1 MTHGRNDRS
10 VNGRIGR
17 ALGLLA
23 AASLTLG
30 IAQQATA
37 QSSTERVSVDEW
49 SRLVWMNAEAGK
61 SEVVFKLLEAL
72 PRNHASTAVTSLR
85 DAVDL
90 RERHIQDREATR
102 VTRMEELR
110 AELAERLDKKEY
122 DKALNSAVELQDL
135 SGDKQAFLRDPQ
147 IMDLVARA
155 EDAARRAEASN
166 EWLRAQSLY
175 FRLSLLFENTK
186 RYDVELK
193 RLSQRL
199 TYLRLYAPKTLH
211 EMRDAERVRDG
222 KDKLPPFNAIGEDW
236 KERLKGIDRGMVL
249 RAMMRADQANVDGVG
264 LGEMIIGG
272 LRAVENLAT
281 TGALTQTFPSLA
293 DMKARESFL
302 SQLSAE
308 ARRYDNRA
316 NAGQFELRRAI
327 STLLQA
333 NSTTVNLPEEAI
345 LQAFGDGAML
355 ALDEFSSII
364 WPFDMN
370 QFMRS
375 TQGSFQGV
383 GIQIQLDEAGN
394 LKVVTPIEGTPAQRA
409 GIKRGDIIRR
419 IDKDSTLGVTLL
431 QAVDRITGPAGTK
444 VTLGVEREGVE
455 DMIEVTLTRAQI
467 PIYTV
472 KGWER
477 NGPSETDWNWFIDD
491 QSGVGYIRLTQFTE
505 NTSRDFDNA
514 IRAMQARG
522 LKGLILDMRFNP
534 GGLLSQAVAIA
545 NRFVDDGVIVSQ
557 HDARGFQTDRQVAR
571 RGLATLNRIPVAV
584 LVNEGS
590 ASASEIVAGVL
601 QDYAKS
607 GRISAILVGATTY
620 GKGSV
625 QNVYDLADGVAALK
639 LTTQYYKLPGGRLI
653 HRRPGADGW
662 GVAPDIEVKMLP
674 KQVGNALELR
684 QDADIVEFDGRGKP
698 VLSDNR
704 PDPKRLLSEG
714 IDPQLETA
722 LLLLKSRILGQ
733 TEAQALLDAPIAP
746 RGG

>member
-1 MTHGRNDRS
+1 MMHGRNERS
-10 VNGRIGR
+10 VRTTLLRRTLGVVASV
-17 ALGLLA
+17 ALATGALA
-23 AASLTLG
+23 APP
-30 IAQQATA
+30 
-37 QSSTERVSVDEW
+37 TERVSVDEW
-49 SRLVWMNAEAGK
+49 SRLVWMNAEAGRT
-61 SEVVFKLLEAL
+61 EVVFKLLEAL
-72 PRNHASTAVTSLR
+72 PKDHASVAVSSLR

-90 RERHIQDREATR
+90 RERHIQDREASR
-102 VTRMEELR
+102 VARMGELR
-110 AELAERLDKKEY
+110 TELAERLGNAEY

-155 EDAARRAEASN
+155 EDAARRAEAN
-166 EWLRAQSLY
+166 NDWLRAQSLY

-186 RYDVELK
+186 RYDTELK

-211 EMRDAERVRDG
+211 DMRDAERIRDG
-222 KDKLPPFNAIGEDW
+222 KDPLPPFNSIGEDW
-236 KERLKGIDRGMVL
+236 RERLKGIDRTMVV
-249 RAMMRADQANVDGVG
+249 RALTRADQANVDGVG
-264 LGEMIIGG
+264 LGEMIVGG
-272 LRAVENLAT
+272 LRAVENLVT
-281 TGALTQTFPSLA
+281 TGALAQTFPSLA
-293 DMKARESFL
+293 DARTREAFL
-302 SQLSAE
+302 AQVGAE
-308 ARRYDNRA
+308 ATRFDARA

-327 STLLQA
+327 TNLLQA
-333 NSTTVNLPEEAI
+333 NASTVNIPEEAV

-419 IDKDSTLGVTLL
+419 IEKDSTLGITLL

-444 VTLGVEREGVE
+444 VTISIEREGMDE
-455 DMIEVTLTRAQI
+455 PFDVTLTRAQI

-477 NGPSETDWNWFIDD
+477 NGPSENDWNWFIDE
-491 QSGVGYIRLTQFTE
+491 QSGVGYVRLTQFTE

-601 QDYAKS
+601 QDYAKG

-653 HRRPGADGW
+653 HRRPGAEGW

-684 QDADIVEFDGRGKP
+684 QDADIVEFDAKGKP
-698 VLSDNR
+698 VLAENR
-704 PDPKRLLSEG
+704 PDPKRLLADG

-733 TEAQALLDAPIAP
+733 TEAQAMLDAPIAP